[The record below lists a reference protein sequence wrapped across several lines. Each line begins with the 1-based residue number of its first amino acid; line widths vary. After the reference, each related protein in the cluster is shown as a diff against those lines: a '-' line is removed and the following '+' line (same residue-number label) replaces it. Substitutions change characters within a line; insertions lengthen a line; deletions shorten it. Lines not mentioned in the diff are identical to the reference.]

1 MAKSTYISENL
12 TEDQI
17 AILKY
22 LDDYEILYFRIN
34 ELAARL
40 PENLN
45 IKVNELV
52 ENLCQKGL
60 LNRIERG
67 VYAKPQ
73 YNNIQVLATY
83 INQNGA
89 IAYWSALHHH
99 GLTERFPNTVFV
111 KTTRRKRETEILG
124 TAVKY
129 VTVKENKHLG
139 ITKEGYGD
147 NSFSVTDVA
156 MTLVDCFDQ
165 PRYGGD
171 FPDLIK
177 AFAHARLTNKK
188 LIEYTKAH
196 QNTALT
202 KRLGY
207 LAELFHADSLR
218 SFIQYAQKQVNNK
231 YNVMDAGGV
240 DEGSFVRRWK
250 IRLNVSEE
258 RLLNMA
264 QNQY

>member
-1 MAKSTYISENL
+1 MADSVYISKNL
-12 TEDQI
+12 NAEQLRFMKLLETH
-17 AILKY
+17 
-22 LDDYEILYFRIN
+22 EILYFDMNDIESRFGHSFKNLN
-34 ELAARL
+34 EIL
-40 PENLN
+40 ENLTA
-45 IKVNELV
+45 KGVLV
-52 ENLCQKGL
+52 
-60 LNRIERG
+60 RIERG
-67 VYAKPQ
+67 IYVL
-73 YNNIQVLATY
+73 NNYHNIRALATFSCA
-83 INQNGA
+83 GSA

-99 GLTERFPNTVFV
+99 GLTERFSNTVFV

-147 NSFSVTDVA
+147 DSFSVTDVA

-188 LIEYTKAH
+188 LIEYTKAY

-258 RLLNMA
+258 RLLDMA